1 MMSDNKMW
9 LTSINYYL
17 RVIAMDKKKTDGI
30 STRSVSDKNLP
41 TEKKSRREEFRDD
54 HIIDDDADFEVRVK
68 LRKKLLE
75 SSDLSVEY
83 KRLMVKA
90 SGKLLEGVSDKEHN
104 EISEKIKKIRKE
116 LDGLYDSI

>member
-1 MMSDNKMW
+1 
-9 LTSINYYL
+9 
-17 RVIAMDKKKTDGI
+17 MDKNKNDGI

-41 TEKKSRREEFRDD
+41 PEKKSKREEFRDD
-54 HIIDDDADFEVRVK
+54 HVIDDDEDFEVRVK

-90 SGKLLEGVSDKEHN
+90 SGKLLEGLSDNDHN
-104 EISEKIKKIRKE
+104 ELSEKIKKIRKE
-116 LDGLYDSI
+116 LDGLHDSI